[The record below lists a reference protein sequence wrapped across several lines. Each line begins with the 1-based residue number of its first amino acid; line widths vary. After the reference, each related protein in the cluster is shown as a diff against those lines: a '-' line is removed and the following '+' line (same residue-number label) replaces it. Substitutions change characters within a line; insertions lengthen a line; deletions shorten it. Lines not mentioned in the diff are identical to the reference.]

1 MDTAC
6 VLCDAGTQVLHIIY
20 MHVSPQR
27 LALILSLNI
36 EYLPSGENVQSLVPS
51 LHAVSIVHPR
61 GVP

>member
-1 MDTAC
+1 
-6 VLCDAGTQVLHIIY
+6 

-36 EYLPSGENVQSLVPS
+36 EYLPSGENVQSDVAF
-51 LHAVSIVHPR
+51 LHAVSLVHPR